1 METASLKPAM
11 PEEARLHKKEVLGLA
26 GLFIIFRLMTLF
38 WFQPY
43 YSEFTTF
50 FYPFLELSDA
60 RVLAEYSQPAD
71 QLIGG
76 TGKAAEPQELQPAL
90 PFIDYWLEY
99 PPVFVWIAY
108 AIYHANA
115 IIFGPHA
122 GGAFVF
128 STSVSV
134 FLAFV
139 DMLNVLLIYAIAK
152 RINGHSFG
160 LRAGV
165 AYAMLFFPA
174 VVMAG
179 YFDTFVLFTILLS
192 LWAMVAGYAGIAGSA
207 AGLGIMTKFIP
218 VLLVPAALR
227 YLGRVPVL
235 AVPGAVEM
243 PLEKAVAS
251 KATVANV
258 PQPPPPAK
266 LPMLW
271 DWNRVIHYFGTMV
284 LTIGVASATFLF
296 VRPDLLIM
304 PFKVTLKR
312 GGWESLRALA
322 SGQND
327 FGHVGPTAAW
337 LAQHPEFYSE
347 IKSPYVGA
355 IRNMTVFNGVSK
367 VSIPE
372 PERARIA
379 SRFTTRLDYLQA
391 PSDYLA
397 IPMLI
402 VLGALYFIAWL
413 FMPEG
418 AKPLHFVALT
428 GITFAT
434 GFVYSAGWSP
444 QFVVYML
451 PLVLL
456 GLSKRTNVFFAVAL
470 SVVTFVEMPVWLR
483 YLRLGLPGGPDGTAA
498 AVLWV
503 VVILRTALLITVA
516 IMMYLEVQNK
526 AAADELALS
535 GKSQTPKSAG
545 PAPS

>member
-1 METASLKPAM
+1 METASLKPAT

-26 GLFIIFRLMTLF
+26 GLFIIFRLMMLF

-43 YSEFTTF
+43 YSEFSTY

-71 QLIGG
+71 QLLGG
-76 TGKAAEPQELQPAL
+76 TGKAAAEPQELQPAL

-115 IIFGPHA
+115 TIFGPHA

-134 FLAFV
+134 FLAFI

-152 RINGHSFG
+152 RISGHAFG

-192 LWAMVAGYAGIAGSA
+192 LWGMMAGHVAVAGFAT
-207 AGLGIMTKFIP
+207 GLGVMTKLIP
-218 VLLVPAALR
+218 VMLVPAAAR
-227 YLGRVPVL
+227 YLGRVPL
-235 AVPGAVEM
+235 MATPGAVEM
-243 PLEKAVAS
+243 PLDKAVAAR
-251 KATVANV
+251 ATVANV
-258 PQPPPPAK
+258 PQPPSPTKPPA
-266 LPMLW
+266 LW
-271 DWNRVIHYFGTMV
+271 DWNRLINYFGTMV
-284 LTIGVASATFLF
+284 LTIGVISATFLF
-296 VRPDLLIM
+296 VRPDLLVM

-327 FGHVGPTAAW
+327 FGYVGPPAAW
-337 LAQHPEFYSE
+337 LAQHPEFYRE
-347 IKSPYVGA
+347 IRSPYVAA
-355 IRNMTVFNGVSK
+355 IRNMTVFDGVRK
-367 VSIPE
+367 ISIPE

-434 GFVYSAGWSP
+434 GFVYSSGWSP

-470 SVVTFVEMPVWLR
+470 SMVTFVEMPVWLR
-483 YLRLGLPGGPDGTAA
+483 FLRLGLPGGPDGPAQ

-503 VVILRTALLITVA
+503 VVVLRCALLTVIA
-516 IMMYLEVQNK
+516 VLMYFEVQNR
-526 AAADELALS
+526 AAAEQLA
-535 GKSQTPKSAG
+535 GKTWGEIRIQNSE
-545 PAPS
+545 